1 MVNLSWY
8 LWCWDIFHNV
18 LHWHLC
24 DIQWDLHAWI
34 NGHCITETDAGVDI
48 PVLRVGKGARG
59 SLSCSD
65 MCTCHRSDIRASV
78 SAPAWFYM
86 GCAKGDKTEWVDL
99 EPWVRCGDFC
109 ICLFLEYAMVH
120 RLLFPWDAF
129 KRAVSDVLMSWNL
142 FLQQMFQQIVSL
154 LPPLQQVFL
163 TE

>member
-1 MVNLSWY
+1 MLPFEMNACLPGCVWN
-8 LWCWDIFHNV
+8 
-18 LHWHLC
+18 
-24 DIQWDLHAWI
+24 A
-34 NGHCITETDAGVDI
+34 T
-48 PVLRVGKGARG
+48 PR
-59 SLSCSD
+59 SLSPLERNIPFLVQ
-65 MCTCHRSDIRASV
+65 TCVPVIDQTSEPLSG
-78 SAPAWFYM
+78 APAWFYM